1 MQTSLPPNRQAK
13 ERHQETQLR
22 RELQKR
28 IRSRGKRRACT
39 VRAANAA
46 EQRIRSAK
54 FACASLPAEKA
65 ERRLRPSA
73 GRGVSHAQ
81 LAGRSETARKPS
93 ICSNRESGS
102 TGRKAWS
109 RSTAC
114 FAGPESWRT
123 DSPQIADPTGQRSPL
138 R

>member
-13 ERHQETQLR
+13 ERHQETKLR
-22 RELQKR
+22 RELQER
-28 IRSRGKRRACT
+28 IRSGGKRRACI

-65 ERRLRPSA
+65 ERRQRPSA
-73 GRGVSHAQ
+73 GHGVSHAQ

-93 ICSNRESGS
+93 ICSNLRSGS
-102 TGRKAWS
+102 TGRKAS
-109 RSTAC
+109 SPTPAC
-114 FAGPESWRT
+114 YP
-123 DSPQIADPTGQRSPL
+123 
-138 R
+138 

>member
-1 MQTSLPPNRQAK
+1 MQTSLPPNRQAQ

-28 IRSRGKRRACT
+28 IRSGEKRRACI
-39 VRAANAA
+39 VQAANAA

-65 ERRLRPSA
+65 ECRQRPSA

-81 LAGRSETARKPS
+81 LAGRLETALKPFL
-93 ICSNRESGS
+93 CSNHGS
-102 TGRKAWS
+102 DWTDRKAWS

-114 FAGPESWRT
+114 SADPESWPI
-123 DSPQIADPTGQRSPL
+123 DSPQIADPTGQRSPV